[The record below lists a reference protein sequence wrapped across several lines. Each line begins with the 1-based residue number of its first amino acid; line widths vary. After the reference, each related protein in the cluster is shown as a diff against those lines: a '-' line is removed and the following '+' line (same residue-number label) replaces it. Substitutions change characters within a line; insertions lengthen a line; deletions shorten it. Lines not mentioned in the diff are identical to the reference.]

1 MDIKETINE
10 IVDKVKNDPKLM
22 ESFKKDPVKTVE
34 SVSGVDLPDDAVEK
48 IVAAVK
54 GKVTLDK
61 ATDVLDKLK
70 GIMK

>member
-1 MDIKETINE
+1 MDIKEKINE